1 MDVKHYAKQNESD
14 TKEPM
19 LYEARDKRWKG
30 SYKGL
35 EGGKNGELLF
45 NRYRVSVCED
55 GGSGEEG
62 GERYTM
68 NILKV

>member
-1 MDVKHYAKQNESD
+1 MVLSHESHVRAD
-14 TKEPM
+14 IHRDGVENSGYQGLGKESN
-19 LYEARDKRWKG
+19 K
-30 SYKGL
+30 
-35 EGGKNGELLF
+35 ELLF